1 LKALHYHRNVLNI
14 EQLAIDTLADEIGTP
29 FYCYSQ
35 NSIEAAYN
43 SYQDNLK
50 NIDSSICYAI
60 KANSNQAIIKVLAD
74 LGAGADVVSE
84 GELRRAL
91 AAGIPANKI
100 VFSGVAKTATE
111 MEFALQQGVK
121 QFNVESENELLV
133 LNQVACKMDKIA
145 PIAFR
150 INPNVDA
157 NTHAKISTGK
167 SENKFGIPIR
177 RALEVYQLAASLDGI
192 LVQGVDVHIGSQLTQ
207 LEPFRNTF
215 VLVKQLVEELK
226 HQGHSINTID
236 VGGGLGVDYNDD
248 AGEVPQVASYCA
260 LLEEIFAATDC
271 HIILEPGRSLVAA
284 SGIVVSRVVYKKQGD
299 ERTFVIIDAAMND
312 LLRPSM
318 YDAYHKIVTVNES
331 DETEMVDIVGPVCE
345 TADTFARNRSISK
358 IQQQQL
364 IVIQNCGAYGAV
376 MSSCYNTRLLIP
388 EVLVKGNQF
397 SIIKKRTNYDVLIGQ
412 DQYADWQ

>member
-1 LKALHYHRNVLNI
+1 MKALHYHRNVLNI

-167 SENKFGIPIR
+167 S
-177 RALEVYQLAASLDGI
+177 
-192 LVQGVDVHIGSQLTQ
+192 
-207 LEPFRNTF
+207 
-215 VLVKQLVEELK
+215 
-226 HQGHSINTID
+226 
-236 VGGGLGVDYNDD
+236 
-248 AGEVPQVASYCA
+248 
-260 LLEEIFAATDC
+260 
-271 HIILEPGRSLVAA
+271 
-284 SGIVVSRVVYKKQGD
+284 
-299 ERTFVIIDAAMND
+299 
-312 LLRPSM
+312 
-318 YDAYHKIVTVNES
+318 
-331 DETEMVDIVGPVCE
+331 
-345 TADTFARNRSISK
+345 
-358 IQQQQL
+358 
-364 IVIQNCGAYGAV
+364 
-376 MSSCYNTRLLIP
+376 
-388 EVLVKGNQF
+388 
-397 SIIKKRTNYDVLIGQ
+397 
-412 DQYADWQ
+412 